1 MNAARTLRPYGPAGW
16 AGATAAAV
24 AGVLRVAVVPAFVP
38 PLLDRVIV
46 AGDLAALPRV
56 LAVTG
61 LVAVA
66 AALALALQDALLAR
80 AGARLAADRREAV
93 YRRLLA
99 RTPGRLPGTSG
110 GLAGRLPADL
120 REIELFH
127 QGGLGTLVAES
138 TAIVVIV
145 GLLAWRDPVATLALV
160 ALGVPIGL
168 LMQRLGRHLRRQATR
183 AQAGTEAVAGDVQEG
198 LRHHAV
204 ARAFGAEAFL
214 MRRFARANA
223 ATRAAGARRGAW
235 AALQV
240 PASQVAVFLA
250 LAVLVS
256 LLAGRAAAGAL
267 SVGEV
272 AEYLTL
278 VALLANPAQ
287 LLPRGYALAVQAR
300 AADARLADLE
310 ADEGPQ
316 VAAAGG
322 PGTDVPRTDE
332 PRTDEAATDATAEAA
347 PNAAAGSVGGGD
359 GLVLDDVWLRHAGGP
374 WLLRGATV
382 RLPPTGLVALTGESG
397 AGKSSLVAA
406 LLGFLPP
413 ERGAIRWAG
422 APLQPRT
429 TVAWVPQSMDLLRGS
444 LRDNLTL
451 GAAYDDAAL
460 HAALAAVGLE
470 AVVAARAGGLDA
482 ELAEDGA
489 GLSGGQRQR
498 LAVARALLREP
509 AVLVL
514 DEPSAALDT
523 ASEAALVATLRR
535 EAHRRL
541 VVVVAHRDAVRAA
554 ADVVLAMVDAHLRV
568 RAAHVPGDA

>member
-1 MNAARTLRPYGPAGW
+1 MNAGRVLAPYGAPGW
-16 AGATAAAV
+16 AGAAAA
-24 AGVLRVAVVPAFVP
+24 AASGVLRVAVVPAFVP
-38 PLLDRVIV
+38 PLLDRVITG
-46 AGDLAALPRV
+46 GDLAALPRV

-66 AALALALQDALLAR
+66 ASLALALQDALLAR

-99 RTPGRLPGTSG
+99 RPPGRLPGTSG

-120 REIELFH
+120 REIELYH
-127 QGGLGTLVAES
+127 QAGLGTLIAES
-138 TAIVVIV
+138 TAILVILV
-145 GLLAWRDPVATLALV
+145 LLAWRDPVATTALV

-168 LMQRLGRHLRRQATR
+168 LMQRLGRRLRRQATR
-183 AQAGTEAVAGDVQEG
+183 AQAGTEAVAADLQEG

-204 ARAFGAEAFL
+204 ARAFGAEGFL
-214 MRRFARANA
+214 LRRFARANA
-223 ATRAAGARRGAW
+223 ATRAAAARRGAW

-240 PASQVAVFLA
+240 PASQVAVFVA

-267 SVGEV
+267 SVGQV

-287 LLPRGYALAVQAR
+287 LLPRGYAMAVQAR
-300 AADARLADLE
+300 AADARLRDLE
-310 ADEGPQ
+310 ADAPHDPPQ
-316 VAAAGG
+316 
-322 PGTDVPRTDE
+322 
-332 PRTDEAATDATAEAA
+332 DAPHDA
-347 PNAAAGSVGGGD
+347 PHDAPSIAPTTGD
-359 GLVLDDVWLRHAGGP
+359 GLTLEDVWLRRDGGP
-374 WLLRGATV
+374 WLLRGASV
-382 RLPPTGLVALTGESG
+382 ALPATGLVAVTGASG

-413 ERGAIRWAG
+413 ERGRLLWAG
-422 APLQPRT
+422 APLAPRAH
-429 TVAWVPQSMDLLRGS
+429 VAWVPQSMDLLRGS

-451 GAAYDDAAL
+451 GAAYDDAAI
-460 HAALAAVGLE
+460 HAALAAVGMDAL
-470 AVVAARAGGLDA
+470 VAARPGGLDG

-509 AVLVL
+509 RLLVL
-514 DEPSAALDT
+514 DEPSAALDA
-523 ASEAALVATLRR
+523 ASEAALVATLAH
-535 EAHRRL
+535 EATRRL
-541 VVVVAHRDAVRAA
+541 VLVVAHRDAVTAA
-554 ADVVLAMVDAHLRV
+554 ADTVLHL
-568 RAAHVPGDA
+568 ADGHLAPTPPAGTA